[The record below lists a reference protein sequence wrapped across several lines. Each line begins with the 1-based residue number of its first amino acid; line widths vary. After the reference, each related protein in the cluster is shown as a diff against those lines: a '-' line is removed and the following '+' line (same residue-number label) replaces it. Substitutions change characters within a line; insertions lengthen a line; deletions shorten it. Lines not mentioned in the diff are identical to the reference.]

1 MHLSAPQKTG
11 LRSVLVPVRV
21 DRNTSIPEG
30 SFSEILSDGIR
41 PTENRMYS
49 AMLTALAWL
58 RTNEWLAL
66 WVEGLALVA
75 IFIWDRIDS
84 HQQHDETVKQMEI
97 MQNQARATEMAAN
110 AATKSAEALINSERA
125 WVIAELVPEAMRFMD
140 NRWYRFVGDKPVAM
154 SATELLA
161 GHHLRYRLKLTNMG
175 RTPAQIY
182 WLTIRYNCLKQG
194 ETDLPINAEGNH
206 VSIRSFEHLL
216 GDGNAIETGES
227 VDVGFYIQEEADAIK
242 ALDKTAV
249 IHGTIKYR
257 HMFSTTDDC
266 YADFCY
272 SYKPSEQRLVSVGR
286 YTKQRQEK
294 A

>member
-1 MHLSAPQKTG
+1 MCSA
-11 LRSVLVPVRV
+11 L
-21 DRNTSIPEG
+21 
-30 SFSEILSDGIR
+30 
-41 PTENRMYS
+41 
-49 AMLTALAWL
+49 LTALAWL

-66 WVEGLALVA
+66 WVEGIALIL

-84 HQQHDETVKQMEI
+84 HHQHDESVKQMEI
-97 MQNQARATEMAAN
+97 MRNQARSTETAAN
-110 AATKSAEALINSERA
+110 AAAKSAEALINSERA
-125 WVIAELVPEAMRFMD
+125 WVIAELVTQAVRASD
-140 NRWYRFVGDKPVAM
+140 NSWWRMVGDTGVAM
-154 SATELLA
+154 STEEVLA

-182 WLTIRYNCLKQG
+182 WLTIRYSCLKQG

-216 GDGNAIETGES
+216 GNGNAIETGES
-227 VDVGFYIQEEADAIK
+227 VDMGFYIQEEADAIK

-272 SYKPSEQRLVSVGR
+272 SYKPSEQRLISVGR

-294 A
+294 AD